1 MAKRDGVTYAGLPSI
16 DHTGGILPL
25 YERPPPV
32 SISNNSTDSATSE
45 TELALEAVETVR
57 GWIAGSADVTTSRSA
72 ARLARGLAVPR
83 GAEFAFGLL
92 DRVVRPENLRVAG
105 RSLEALSRQIP
116 DALPAGQRIAIALA
130 GGFAPLLPWPIVSFT
145 RKILRQ
151 RVAHLIVDANHKHL
165 DRRLRELRT
174 PGICLNLALLG
185 EAAHS
190 EMEADR
196 RLAQTRRLLARADV
210 DHISITVRALNS
222 QLNPWAF
229 EATVIRVVERL
240 TPIFEQ
246 AAEAS
251 KFISL
256 DMHESRDLDLTI
268 EVFRRLLE
276 QPTLQNFEAGIVL
289 QAYLPDSL
297 RAMQGLTTWAIKRRT
312 AGGAGIRVGITRG
325 ANRSL
330 ETIEANTHGWPLAV
344 FSDTSGTD
352 TNLVDILEWSLTPER
367 TDAVRLSVAS
377 ENLFDIAY
385 AWRLARHRQ
394 VEDRI
399 EFEMLL
405 GPGTSPANR
414 PANSSANS
422 AASSQAY
429 TIARDVGGL
438 RLYTPMVDNDEFD
451 SAIPYLTRRLD
462 EATRRWSEN
471 SSEFTQ
477 GADRANFEERAE
489 RFLRSFAER
498 AAQRQDYADVSA
510 AEPLP
515 IGRTQDRRVLA
526 PVAPVDTAPRAF
538 VTDQIT
544 DPSLAANRQWGRE
557 LLGRIAASTLG
568 ESEIDA
574 ARVADQ
580 SALESLVQSTIAA
593 GHNWGERRADTR
605 ATVLNSAAEALGAFR
620 AELIE
625 VLASETGKTIAE
637 GDVEVSG
644 AIDFAHFYA
653 ESARELDRVP
663 DAEFVPSRLTVVV
676 PSWSSPVA
684 SAAGSVLAA
693 LAAGSGVLLKP
704 PHQSRRTAAVLIAAL
719 HAGGIPR
726 DVLALVDLEE
736 GHLAERLMTHAGVDR
751 VLLTGAWE
759 TALLLRSGKS
769 DVPLRAESN
778 GKNAII
784 VTPSADFDRAVSDIV
799 TSAFGSA
806 GQTASAASL
815 VILVGSVGTSVRFRR
830 ALIEAVTSLTVG
842 YPQDATT
849 QMGPLIEPPRP
860 RVLRA
865 LTTLMPGETWLIQPG
880 VLDDSDAGAV
890 SSAATGRLWSPGL
903 RDGVAPGSDFHLTDY
918 PAPVLGIMRA
928 ANLAEAIVLQNE
940 PPYGLAAGLQS
951 LDAAEIAE
959 WIDTVDAGNL
969 FVNRNITT
977 AMASRQPAGGW
988 KRSTLGASAKT
999 GGPNY
1004 LLTLGSW
1011 QAIFSEPSQSVKIR
1025 GISEPVI
1032 TLIEAA
1038 QPGMGFLEF
1047 DRVRAG
1053 ALSDQR
1059 AWEEHYGVASDV
1071 AQLGFERNVLRYLPV
1086 PVMIR
1091 LSEKASSAQLVRL
1104 LAAATRAGA
1113 AVAISSAVPVAA
1125 GLVRLFASDS
1135 SPLQVTA
1142 VIVETD
1148 ESWHVRVAE
1157 KERSFDEPSSA
1168 LVGIQLFEQ
1177 RGSAARRIRLIE
1189 GDAVALSTVLGAESE
1204 ITVYSGEVTTSGRLE
1219 LLPFVREQAI
1229 SITVHRYGTDDPSTF
1244 VAL

>member
-1 MAKRDGVTYAGLPSI
+1 M
-16 DHTGGILPL
+16 
-25 YERPPPV
+25 
-32 SISNNSTDSATSE
+32 SISNDSTDSATSE
-45 TELALEAVETVR
+45 TELALEAVEAVR
-57 GWIAGSADVTTSRSA
+57 AWITESANITTSRSA

-105 RSLEALSRQIP
+105 RSLEVLSRQIP
-116 DALPAGQRIAIALA
+116 EALPAGQRIAIALA
-130 GGFAPLLPWPIVSFT
+130 GGFAPLLPWPIVPVT
-145 RKILRQ
+145 RRILRQ
-151 RVAHLIVDANHKHL
+151 RVAHLILDSNHKHL
-165 DRRLRELRT
+165 DRRLRELQR
-174 PGICLNLALLG
+174 PGIRLNLALLG
-185 EAAHS
+185 EAAPS

-196 RLAQTRRLLARADV
+196 RLAKTRQLLARADV
-210 DHISITVRALNS
+210 DHVSITVRAVNS

-229 EATVIRVVERL
+229 EATVVRVVERL
-240 TPIFEQ
+240 TPLFLQ
-246 AAEAS
+246 AAEAR

-256 DMHESRDLDLTI
+256 DMHEFRDLDLTI

-276 QPTLQNFEAGIVL
+276 QPTLQNFEAGVVL
-289 QAYLPDSL
+289 QAYLPGSL
-297 RAMQGLTTWAIKRRT
+297 RAMQGLSAWATKRRT

-330 ETIEANTHGWPLAV
+330 ETIEANTHGWPLAI
-344 FSDTSGTD
+344 FDDTKGTD
-352 TNLVDILEWSLTPER
+352 SNLADILEWSLTPDR

-405 GPGTSPANR
+405 GPGTSPGAR
-414 PANSSANS
+414 PANRRGNSSASSS
-422 AASSQAY
+422 APSQASSQADA
-429 TIARDVGGL
+429 IARDVGGL
-438 RLYTPMVDNDEFD
+438 RLYTPMVDSDEFD

-462 EATRRWSEN
+462 EAARRRNEN
-471 SSEFTQ
+471 SGEFIQ
-477 GADRANFEERAE
+477 GGDRAGFEARAE
-489 RFLRSFAER
+489 RFLQSVAER
-498 AAQRQDYADVSA
+498 AGERQHLA
-510 AEPLP
+510 AAPAAAKPPP

-526 PVAPVDTAPRAF
+526 PVTPVDTAPRAF

-557 LLGRIAASTLG
+557 ILGRIAASTLG
-568 ESEIDA
+568 ETEIDA
-574 ARVADQ
+574 ARVTDQ
-580 SALESLVQSTIAA
+580 STLESLVQLTIAA
-593 GHNWGERRADTR
+593 GQNWGERRADTR

-625 VLASETGKTIAE
+625 VLASETGKTLAE

-704 PHQSRRTAAVLIAAL
+704 PAQSRRTAAVLIAAL

-726 DVLALVDLEE
+726 DLLALVDLEE
-736 GHLAERLMTHAGVDR
+736 GPLAERLITHGGVDR

-759 TALLLRSGKS
+759 SVLRLRSRNSG
-769 DVPLRAESN
+769 VQLRAEIN

-784 VTPSADFDRAVSDIV
+784 VTPSADFDRAVADIV
-799 TSAFGSA
+799 TSAFTGA
-806 GQTASAASL
+806 GQTALAASL
-815 VILVGSVGTSVRFRR
+815 VILVGSVGTSTRFRR

-842 YPQDATT
+842 SPQHATT
-849 QMGPLIEPPRP
+849 QMGPLIEPPTP

-865 LTTLMPGETWLIQPG
+865 LTTLMPGETWLLQPG

-903 RDGVAPGSDFHLTDY
+903 RDGVTAGSDFHLTNY

-928 ANLAEAIVLQNE
+928 ANLAEAIALQNE
-940 PPYGLAAGLQS
+940 PPDALAAGLQS
-951 LDAAEIAE
+951 LDATEIAQ

-969 FVNRNITT
+969 FVNRNITQT
-977 AMASRQPAGGW
+977 LASRQPTGGW
-988 KRSTLGASAKT
+988 KRSTIGASAKT

-1004 LLTLGSW
+1004 LLTLGNW
-1011 QAIFSEPSQSVKIR
+1011 QAIFSEPRQSVKIR
-1025 GISEPVI
+1025 GISEPVT

-1053 ALSDQR
+1053 ARSDQR
-1059 AWEEHYGVASDV
+1059 AWEGHYGVATDV

-1086 PVMIR
+1086 SVMIR

-1135 SPLQVTA
+1135 SPLKVTA

-1148 ESWHVRVAE
+1148 ASWRMRLAE
-1157 KERSFDEPSSA
+1157 KERPPGEPSSA
-1168 LVGIQLFEQ
+1168 LVGSQLFEQ
-1177 RGSAARRIRLIE
+1177 RDSAVRRIRLIE
-1189 GDAVALSTVLGAESE
+1189 GDAVALGTVLGAESE
-1204 ITVYSGEVTTSGRLE
+1204 VAVYDGEVTTSGRLE

-1229 SITVHRYGTDDPSTF
+1229 SITAHRYGADDPSTF